1 MEHLSSCYFCGAAV
15 ETEVREY
22 PVVTGSLDG
31 VDLPPVDE
39 RPTVALCV
47 PCRRKL
53 DRVLAAGVG
62 DADALGDGPPGS
74 ADRDDPGAP
83 DRGDAGT
90 GDDPAGDRGESGG
103 RAPADPDADGEGVAD
118 ATADLAVS
126 GDEADEGPSIAAD
139 AEIFGDVDPV
149 YPDEDGLE
157 AASGGV
163 GDPEGGGGP
172 TGGDDPDPDGDAGGP
187 APDREDRS
195 FSTSQAA
202 GGRGTSSHGES
213 ESESEGATPDGSDG
227 GGGDDG
233 SDDGGADGP
242 EVPREAYNKVV
253 RLLQNREFP
262 VQRGDVLAV
271 ATNAYDLRRRD
282 CEAAIDALV
291 ERGIVDAEGD
301 RLLRPD
307 D

>member
-74 ADRDDPGAP
+74 ADGDAPGAVEDDAPGAP

-90 GDDPAGDRGESGG
+90 ADGPADDGAESGG
-103 RAPADPDADGEGVAD
+103 PAPAD

-202 GGRGTSSHGES
+202 GGRATSSHGES
-213 ESESEGATPDGSDG
+213 ESEGTTPDGSDG